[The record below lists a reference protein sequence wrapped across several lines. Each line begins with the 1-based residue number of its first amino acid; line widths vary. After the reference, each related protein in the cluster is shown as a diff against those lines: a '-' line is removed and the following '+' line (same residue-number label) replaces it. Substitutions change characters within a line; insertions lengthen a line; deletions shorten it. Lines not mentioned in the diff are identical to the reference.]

1 MNPTSR
7 AVLIIAAVLIGA
19 STTATCAQDASVDQ
33 LIKKLAPP
41 ESVAKT
47 VRPTDPALRD
57 PLAKQVI
64 DSARA
69 MNFGNALGLSQ
80 KLAARYPKSVVA
92 HIWHGQLALML
103 RKFPEASGAFRK
115 ALLIQPNLAIGY
127 LGLGMTEAWQ
137 NRLAAAMSDYRQVTR
152 LAPKADIG
160 WIALSGC
167 AEKLGNKRESL
178 EYARHATAVAPSSS
192 AAWLQLSREEGISGN
207 KQAASK
213 ALARA
218 NQLRRTAGKSSPR

>member
-1 MNPTSR
+1 
-7 AVLIIAAVLIGA
+7 
-19 STTATCAQDASVDQ
+19 
-33 LIKKLAPP
+33 
-41 ESVAKT
+41 
-47 VRPTDPALRD
+47 
-57 PLAKQVI
+57 
-64 DSARA
+64 

-92 HIWHGQLALML
+92 HICYGRLALML

-167 AEKLGNKRESL
+167 AEKLGNKGESL
-178 EYARHATAVAPSSS
+178 EYARHATAVAPPSLAPPLHPSSD
-192 AAWLQLSREEGISGN
+192 EG
-207 KQAASK
+207 A
-213 ALARA
+213 
-218 NQLRRTAGKSSPR
+218 